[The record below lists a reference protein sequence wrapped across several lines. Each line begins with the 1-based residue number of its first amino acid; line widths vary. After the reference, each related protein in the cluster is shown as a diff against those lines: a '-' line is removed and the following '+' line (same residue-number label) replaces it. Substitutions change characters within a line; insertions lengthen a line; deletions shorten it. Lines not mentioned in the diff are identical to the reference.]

1 MSQRR
6 AVALVAGVATLLSST
21 VLSTLFALYGW
32 FYYCLAVTVIVTAVA
47 MLARAARFPVWAQAL
62 AMLAGLTVFLTF
74 SFPSGHEFA
83 RIIPTG
89 QTLTHFSNLLSAA
102 GKDIR
107 ELSVPVADHPEL
119 DFLVAAGIG
128 LVAVAVDLLAVG
140 LRHPALAGL
149 PLLAVY
155 SVPVAIHTTGV
166 SWIPFSLG
174 AAGYLWLLI
183 TDHVDRVRRWGRRF
197 RGDGR
202 DVDSW
207 EPSPLAASGRRVG
220 FAGLVIAIVVP
231 FLIPGMNAG
240 LLQRLSAIGAS
251 VDGNGS
257 GSEGNSLSPFVT
269 LSGQLHKSGTQKL
282 FTFTTTQKDEDNIP
296 YLRTA
301 VADEVTDEGFQPH
314 ALNERQRL
322 DDNTKLRTA
331 TSAVGGHR
339 YKAVVTTQNLD
350 DHYLSLFSNPVQV
363 HAPNQVPWYYDAA
376 TGVVFANQKGT
387 DHTQYNFNYE
397 SYNFT
402 GTDLEGAPPVATN
415 DSLYRT
421 NTQVPTNTFIAD
433 RVNAL
438 TAGESTEYDKVMA
451 IYNSFS
457 TENGFSYDLSTK
469 NGTSGSDIQDF
480 LTNKQGYCEQFAAA
494 MAWMV
499 RQARIPARVVVGYRL
514 GNENS
519 KHTFQVTNKEA
530 HAWVEVW
537 FPGFGWVPFD
547 PTPGSGLAGS
557 QTFEWTAPQN
567 TPSNTT
573 GATGATTA
581 PTGGAQ
587 AGPTDAPQHGGNAV
601 TSSAHG
607 KHQPLP
613 RWPFWTLGVLLVLG
627 LLAVPAGRRAQL
639 RRNRHR
645 LEERA
650 ARLTTD
656 ATAGPA
662 PGSPGSADPAG
673 PDGPDGPDGRPPGA
687 AVGGLTVGGQTA
699 WQSAS
704 RRAAHAAW
712 DELMD
717 TLVDFGLPVDE
728 AETPRATAER
738 LIHRPRL
745 AGRAADSAR
754 LLARAEERARYAR
767 EPLATGDLRP
777 SFRAVRAGLAD
788 HVTRRRRLG
797 ALLFPRSVA
806 HRWRAA
812 VSGAFIT
819 AMAAGST
826 AQRSLLRTLS
836 VRRLIAVV
844 ARR

>member
-6 AVALVAGVATLLSST
+6 TVALVAGLATLLTST
-21 VLSTLFALYGW
+21 VLSTLFSLYGW

-47 MLARAARFPVWAQAL
+47 MLARVARFPVWGQAL
-62 AMLAGLTVFLTF
+62 AMLAGLTVFLTS

-83 RIIPTG
+83 RVIPSG
-89 QTLTHFSNLLSAA
+89 QTISHFHALLGAA

-107 ELSVPVADHPEL
+107 ELSVPVADHVEL
-119 DFLVAAGIG
+119 YFLVAAGIG

-202 DVDSW
+202 DVDNW

-231 FLIPGMNAG
+231 FLVPGMNAG
-240 LLQRLSAIGAS
+240 LLQRLSAIGSS
-251 VDGNGS
+251 VGNGNT
-257 GSEGNSLSPFVT
+257 GSPGNSLSPLVT
-269 LSGQLHKSGTQKL
+269 LSGQLTKSRTQNL
-282 FTFTTTQKDEDNIP
+282 FTFTTNQKNEDKIP

-301 VADEVTDEGFQPH
+301 VADVVTNSGFQPH
-314 ALNERQRL
+314 ALSTRQRL
-322 DDNTKLRTA
+322 EGAKLKTSTTA
-331 TSAVGGHR
+331 VKGHK
-339 YKAVVTTQNLD
+339 YKAYVTTQNLD
-350 DHYLSLFSNPVQV
+350 DRYLTLFSNPVAV
-363 HAPNQVPWYYDAA
+363 NAPNQVPWYYDAA
-376 TGVVFANQKGT
+376 TGVVYADQNGT
-387 DHTQYNFNYE
+387 DHIQYNF
-397 SYNFT
+397 SYDSYDFT
-402 GTDLEGAPPVATN
+402 GEDLLGASPLKD
-415 DSLYRT
+415 DSIFKA
-421 NTQVPTNTFIAD
+421 NTRVPFNQTIAN
-433 RVNAL
+433 RVDAL
-438 TAGESTEYDKVMA
+438 TKGQGTEYDKVMA
-451 IYNSFS
+451 IYDSFS
-457 TENGFSYDLSTK
+457 TANGFSYQLSTK
-469 NGTSGSDIQDF
+469 TGTSGSDIVDF

-514 GNENS
+514 GTENS

-537 FPGFGWVPFD
+537 FPDFGWVPFD
-547 PTPGSGLAGS
+547 PTPGGGLNGA
-557 QTFEWTAPQN
+557 QTFEWT
-567 TPSNTT
+567 TPTVSPTDSGGTT
-573 GATGATTA
+573 GV
-581 PTGGAQ
+581 PTGGPTGAPN
-587 AGPTDAPQHGGNAV
+587 GPTDGPSHGAAAV
-601 TSSAHG
+601 TTTTGGGHRPMA
-607 KHQPLP
+607 Q
-613 RWPFWTLGVLLVLG
+613 WPFWTLGAVLLLA
-627 LLAVPAGRRAQL
+627 LLSVPAVRRAQL

-650 ARLTTD
+650 GVLATD
-656 ATAGPA
+656 AGP
-662 PGSPGSADPAG
+662 PG
-673 PDGPDGPDGRPPGA
+673 PDGAPDPGGP
-687 AVGGLTVGGQTA
+687 AVGGLTVGGQSA

-717 TLVDFGLPVDE
+717 TMVDFGLPVDE

-745 AGRAADSAR
+745 TGGAADSAR
-754 LLARAEERARYAR
+754 LLAQAEERARYAR
-767 EPLATGDLRP
+767 EPLATGDLNP

-806 HRWRAA
+806 RRWRAA

-819 AMAAGST
+819 TMAAGSA
-826 AQRSLLRTLS
+826 AQHRLLRTLS
-836 VRRLIAVV
+836 IRRLV
-844 ARR
+844 ASARSTR

>member
-6 AVALVAGVATLLSST
+6 TVALVAGVATLFTST

-32 FYYCLAVTVIVTAVA
+32 FYYCLAVTIIVTGVA

-62 AMLAGLTVFLTF
+62 AMLSGLTVFLTF
-74 SFPSGHEFA
+74 SFPSGHEIG

-89 QTLTHFSNLLSAA
+89 GTISHFGDLLSAA

-107 ELSVPVADHPEL
+107 ELSVPVTDHLEL

-155 SVPVAIHTTGV
+155 SVPVAIHSTGV
-166 SWIPFSLG
+166 SWIPFTLG

-240 LLQRLSAIGAS
+240 LLQRLSTLGSS
-251 VDGNGS
+251 VGG
-257 GSEGNSLSPFVT
+257 GTGTQGTSLSPFAT
-269 LSGQLHKSGTQKL
+269 LQGQLGTSGTKKL
-282 FTFTTTQKDEDNIP
+282 FTFTTSQKDTDSIP

-301 VADEVTDEGFQPH
+301 VADQVTDAGFQPRPP
-314 ALNERQRL
+314 ATRQSLRPTTRL
-322 DDNTKLRTA
+322 KTA
-331 TSAVGGHR
+331 VTAAKGHK
-339 YKAVVTTQNLD
+339 YKATVTTQNLND
-350 DHYLSLFSNPVQV
+350 RYLTLFSNPVQV
-363 HAPNQVPWYYDAA
+363 NPPQQASWYYDTA
-376 TGVVFANQKGT
+376 TGVVSADRTGT
-387 DHTQYNFNYE
+387 DHTQYNFDYE
-397 SYNFT
+397 GYNFT
-402 GTDLEGAPPVATN
+402 AGDLRGAAEPRN
-415 DSLYRT
+415 DTLFKT
-421 NTQVPTNTFIAD
+421 NTRVPPNAIIAD
-433 RVNAL
+433 RVNTL
-438 TAGESTEYDKVMA
+438 TRGKTTEYDKVMA
-451 IYNSFS
+451 IYDSFS
-457 TENGFSYDLSTK
+457 TANGFSYQLSTK
-469 NGTSGSDIQDF
+469 TGSSGSDIVDF
-480 LTNKQGYCEQFAAA
+480 LTAKQGYCEQYAAA

-514 GNENS
+514 GTENS
-519 KHTFQVTNKEA
+519 RQTFQVTNKEA

-547 PTPGSGLAGS
+547 PTPGGGLAGA
-557 QTFEWTAPQN
+557 QTFEWTTTQTTGPGSQ
-567 TPSNTT
+567 TSTGPTSNPTT
-573 GATGATTA
+573 GAETN
-581 PTGGAQ
+581 PTEGV
-587 AGPTDAPQHGGNAV
+587 QHGGNTTAQ
-601 TSSAHG
+601 AAAGH
-607 KHQPLP
+607 HQRFPQWPL
-613 RWPFWTLGVLLVLG
+613 WTLGALVLLA
-627 LLAVPAGRRAQL
+627 LLAVPATRRAQL
-639 RRNRHR
+639 RRNRRR
-645 LEERA
+645 LEHRA
-650 ARLTTD
+650 AVLTAAGTD
-656 ATAGPA
+656 GP
-662 PGSPGSADPAG
+662 GGADPPG
-673 PDGPDGPDGRPPGA
+673 PGNTGGSGVPAGA
-687 AVGGLTVGGQTA
+687 AVGGLTVGGQPA

-717 TLVDFGLPVDE
+717 TLVDFGMPVDE

-745 AGRAADSAR
+745 TGRAADSAR

-767 EPLATGDLRP
+767 EPLATGDLGP
-777 SFRAVRAGLAD
+777 SFRAVRTGLAD

-797 ALLFPRSVA
+797 AVLFPRSVA
-806 HRWRAA
+806 RRWRAA

-819 AMAAGST
+819 AMAAGGN
-826 AQRSLLRTLS
+826 AQHRLLRTLS
-836 VRRLIAVV
+836 VRRLV
-844 ARR
+844 AAARSSR

>member
-6 AVALVAGVATLLSST
+6 TVALVAGLSTLLTST

-47 MLARAARFPVWAQAL
+47 MLARAARFPVWGQAL
-62 AMLAGLTVFLTF
+62 AMLAGLTVFLTS

-83 RIIPTG
+83 RIIPSG
-89 QTLTHFSNLLSAA
+89 QTISHFQALLGAA

-107 ELSVPVADHPEL
+107 ELSVPVSDHVEL
-119 DFLVAAGIG
+119 NFLVAAGIG

-202 DVDSW
+202 DVDNW

-231 FLIPGMNAG
+231 FLVPGMNAG
-240 LLQRLSAIGAS
+240 LLQRLSAIGSS
-251 VDGNGS
+251 VGTGNQGAQ
-257 GSEGNSLSPFVT
+257 GNSLSPLVT
-269 LSGQLHKSGTQKL
+269 LSGQLRKSRTQDL
-282 FTFTTTQKDEDNIP
+282 FTFTTNQKNVDDIP

-301 VADEVTDEGFQPH
+301 VADQVTDSGFQPH
-314 ALNERQRL
+314 PLSTRQRL
-322 DDNTKLRTA
+322 ETAKLKTNTTA
-331 TSAVGGHR
+331 VKGR
-339 YKAVVTTQNLD
+339 KYRAVVTTQGLD
-350 DHYLSLFSNPVQV
+350 DRYLTLFSDPVRV
-363 HAPNQVPWYYDAA
+363 KAPTQVPWYYDAA
-376 TGVVFANQKGT
+376 TGVVYADQNGT
-387 DHTQYNFNYE
+387 DHVQYNFDYE

-402 GTDLEGAPPVATN
+402 GEDLRGASPLKN
-415 DSLYRT
+415 DSLFKT
-421 NTQVPTNTFIAD
+421 NTKVPANPTIYND
-433 RVNAL
+433 VNKL
-438 TAGESTEYDKVMA
+438 TKGQTTEYDKVMA

-457 TENGFSYDLSTK
+457 TANGFSYDLATK
-469 NGTSGSDIQDF
+469 PGTSGSDIVDF
-480 LTNKQGYCEQFAAA
+480 LQNKQGYCEQFAAA

-514 GNENS
+514 GTENTR
-519 KHTFQVTNKEA
+519 HTFEVTNKEA

-537 FPGFGWVPFD
+537 FPDFGWVPFD
-547 PTPGSGLAGS
+547 PTPGGGLNGA
-557 QTFEWTAPQN
+557 QTFEWTTPQTSPTGPAGSDGPTTN
-567 TPSNTT
+567 PTT
-573 GATGATTA
+573 GQ
-581 PTGGAQ
+581 PN
-587 AGPTDAPQHGGNAV
+587 GPTDAPSHGGGAV
-601 TSSAHG
+601 TTATGGGHRPMA
-607 KHQPLP
+607 Q
-613 RWPFWTLGVLLVLG
+613 WPFWTLGALL
-627 LLAVPAGRRAQL
+627 LLALLSVPAVRRAQL

-650 ARLTTD
+650 GVLATD
-656 ATAGPA
+656 TGP
-662 PGSPGSADPAG
+662 PR
-673 PDGPDGPDGRPPGA
+673 PDGAPDPGGP
-687 AVGGLTVGGQTA
+687 AVGGLTVGGQEA

-745 AGRAADSAR
+745 TGGAADSAR
-754 LLARAEERARYAR
+754 LLAKAEERARYAR
-767 EPLATGDLRP
+767 EPLATGDLNP

-806 HRWRAA
+806 RRWRATA
-812 VSGAFIT
+812 SGAFIT
-819 AMAAGST
+819 TMAASSA
-826 AQRSLLRTLS
+826 AQHRLLRALSIRRLVAS
-836 VRRLIAVV
+836 VRS
-844 ARR
+844 AR